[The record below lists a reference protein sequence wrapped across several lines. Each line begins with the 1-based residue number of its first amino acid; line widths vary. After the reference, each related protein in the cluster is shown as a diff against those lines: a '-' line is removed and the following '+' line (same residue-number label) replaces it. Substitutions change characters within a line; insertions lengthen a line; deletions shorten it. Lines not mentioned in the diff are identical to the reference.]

1 MFAAFCQPYGQVH
14 CPDADPNKICIVNLS
29 GHGACRLLRPDESWL
44 TALQRQLLYAVC
56 GRKVALDDVNENRK
70 RLSEFMQSALG
81 AKALFQL
88 CGRGNVKMDELA
100 NAWRLIS
107 GVQPKLR
114 GTHAFPSR

>member
-1 MFAAFCQPYGQVH
+1 MFAAFCQSYGQVH

-88 CGRGNVKMDELA
+88 CGLGNVKMDELA